1 MKKAICFLFLIL
13 CNGLFSQ
20 ENTFEIIEKTP
31 LVAHSFIGVD
41 TQGAWFYM
49 ADNVLYKKTAN
60 ELFNYQDFQLGKMGF
75 VDILNP
81 LKIIVFYPDAQTVVV
96 LDNKLS
102 EIQRVNF
109 VLTPPYL
116 NVAGASA
123 ANDNRI
129 WIFNQD
135 TQQLEL
141 FNYINKNHLVLS
153 GSIAEP
159 YLLQKSNFNYCYVL
173 TQTSLRGYNSYGS
186 LIERIENTGIQKFDI
201 DQNKIAL
208 LVNDQ
213 VIILPEDRNP
223 RIFNFNDI
231 AVKDLYLTQDL
242 LYLYDGK
249 FLYKIKL
256 TLN

>member
-1 MKKAICFLFLIL
+1 MKKTIGFLFFIL
-13 CNGLFSQ
+13 CSGLFAQ

-31 LVAHSFIGVD
+31 LAAHTFTGVD
-41 TQGAWFYM
+41 TQGALFYIT
-49 ADNVLYKKTAN
+49 DNVLYKKTAG
-60 ELFNYQDFQLGKMGF
+60 ELFNYQDFQLGKLGY

-109 VLTPPYL
+109 VLTPPFL
-116 NVAGASA
+116 NVAGVSA

-129 WIFNQD
+129 WVFNQD
-135 TQQLEL
+135 TQQLEM

-153 GSIAEP
+153 GAIAET
-159 YLLQKSNFNYCYVL
+159 YLMQKSNFNYCYLL

-186 LIERIENTGIQKFDI
+186 LIERIENSGIQKFDI
-201 DQNKIAL
+201 NQNRIAL

-213 VIILPEDRNP
+213 VIILPEDRRP
-223 RIFNFNDI
+223 RVYNFDDI
-231 AVKDLYLTQDL
+231 AVKDLYLTHDL